1 MEIIRV
7 EDVDLQIIEANR
19 CRTFR
24 IFTQP
29 LTAQHIW
36 DDIYQKKRQR
46 VIVICNTVSQAQGIY
61 RDLEDLNQD
70 SEIEITLLHARFLP
84 EHRAAKESYLKD
96 VFAQNWRDNIFAG
109 NNTCQVLISTQV
121 IEAGINI
128 TCEVLHTQLSP
139 MNSLLQRAG
148 RCARFS
154 GEIGEVFIYRTVEV
168 NQENRDLAE
177 TDLFNIEEISLIE
190 RESINADTVEAV
202 ETNKE
207 RFLPYKKEICE
218 LTWQVLEAHNNSE
231 QVSKHAGFRVE
242 EEWINCVH
250 RDEDLITLKRRENSE
265 MEFENNFYDA
275 VFKGDESKA
284 VELIRKVDNRSV
296 FTWTESSFFDDDD
309 DEIIDI
315 QKLLPFS
322 VPISTLCKAWRDFQE
337 SLSFGD
343 DWIFKRIETPKYKSQ
358 SYSQPVLNLITSRD
372 FLIGSYRIFVNPRYI
387 YYDENI
393 GLRLGLDI
401 KGNNFKL
408 PHKHNRKIISQY
420 CYRMDNYVGLL
431 VLMWKLWREDFC
443 SFLLKN
449 GESVKVTYAAV
460 RDELLVAGGKFIQTK
475 ILPSLSINEA
485 EALFEVLVF
494 LAIFTHDLGK
504 LQSKW
509 QEVMRGWQKIAH
521 AKYGGKNPR
530 EYLLAHTDYNPDEPE
545 QKTNLKAYEKK
556 HKRPNHAVESAFLA
570 QEILKQSL
578 LPLLR
583 QYTSDTE
590 KIKYIFYTVIMAA
603 GRHHSAWTEGFQSKD
618 VAKLKQI
625 ELCAGY
631 YKAIA
636 DSWRSMVRF
645 LPNGDCLSQ
654 PSLGRSVYN
663 LKEFDLNKF
672 DRDEIEFLQLYSLV
686 VRALRLCDQR
696 SVQLT

>member
-7 EDVDLQIIEANR
+7 EDVDLKIIEANR

-24 IFTQP
+24 TVTQP
-29 LTAQHIW
+29 LTAQRIW

-46 VIVICNTVSQAQGIY
+46 VLVICNTVSQAQGIY
-61 RDLEDLNQD
+61 RDLEALNQD
-70 SEIEITLLHARFLP
+70 FEIEITLLHARFLP
-84 EHRAAKESYLKD
+84 EHRAAKERHLKD
-96 VFAQNWRDNIFAG
+96 IFAQDWRDNNFAE

-148 RCARFS
+148 RCARFP
-154 GEIGEVFIYRTVEV
+154 GETGEVFIYRTVKI
-168 NQENRDLAE
+168 NRENRDLAE
-177 TDLFNIEEISLIE
+177 TDLFEFEEPSLIE
-190 RESINADTVEAV
+190 RESIHIDAIEEVK
-202 ETNKE
+202 TNKE
-207 RFLPYKKEICE
+207 SFLPYKKEICE
-218 LTWQVLEAHNNSE
+218 LTWQVLEAHNNSAT
-231 QVSKHAGFRVE
+231 VSEHVGFRIE
-242 EEWINCVH
+242 EEWINRVH
-250 RDEDLITLKRRENSE
+250 LDEDLLALKRRENSE
-265 MEFENNFYDA
+265 MEFENNFHYA

-309 DEIIDI
+309 NEIDI

-322 VPISTLCKAWRDFQE
+322 VPISTLCKAWRHFKE
-337 SLSFGD
+337 SLAFGD
-343 DWIFKRIETPKYKSQ
+343 DWIFQRIETPKYKSQ
-358 SYSQPVLNLITSRD
+358 SYSQPVLSPITSRD
-372 FLIGSYRIFVNPRYI
+372 FLIGCYRIFVNPRYI
-387 YYDENI
+387 SYDESI
-393 GLRLGLDI
+393 GLRIGIDI
-401 KGNNFKL
+401 KGNNFKS
-408 PHKHNRKIISQY
+408 PPKQDRKIISQY
-420 CYRMDNYVGLL
+420 CYRMDNYVGHL

-443 SFLLKN
+443 SILLKN

-460 RDELLVAGGKFIQTK
+460 RNELLVAGGKFIQSK
-475 ILPSLSINEA
+475 VLPSLSINEA

-521 AKYGGKNPR
+521 VKYGGKNPR

-545 QKTNLKAYEKK
+545 QKTELKAYEKK
-556 HKRPNHAVESAFLA
+556 NKRPNHAVESAFLA

-578 LPLLR
+578 VPLLR

-590 KIKYIFYTVIMAA
+590 KIKYIFYTVIIAA
-603 GRHHSAWTEGFQSKD
+603 GRHHSAWAEGFQSKD

-625 ELCAGY
+625 ELCAGSE
-631 YKAIA
+631 KAIA
-636 DSWRSMVRF
+636 DSWRYMVRF
-645 LPNGDCLSQ
+645 LPNGDRLSE
-654 PSLGRSVYN
+654 PSLGKSVYN

-696 SVQLT
+696 